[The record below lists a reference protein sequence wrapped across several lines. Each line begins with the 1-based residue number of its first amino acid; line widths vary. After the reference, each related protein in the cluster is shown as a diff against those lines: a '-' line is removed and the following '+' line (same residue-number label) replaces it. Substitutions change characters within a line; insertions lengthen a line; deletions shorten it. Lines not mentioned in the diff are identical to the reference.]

1 MRRRVKGQK
10 HELPPS
16 SSVDPFFRA
25 VQVTQEAIV
34 EAADNLGDKVTRKS
48 AMKRLKNK
56 KTDDI

>member
-1 MRRRVKGQK
+1 
-10 HELPPS
+10 
-16 SSVDPFFRA
+16 

-34 EAADNLGDKVTRKS
+34 EAVDNLGDKITRKS